1 VNDGS
6 IKSDSDVSSVDFD
19 EEDDAFW
26 DDNEATPTPRLP
38 PSSGKSKLKTR
49 IICLH
54 SSDLAAAGF

>member
-1 VNDGS
+1 VS
-6 IKSDSDVSSVDFD
+6 YVDVD